1 VAGSTGGDG
10 ERAGP
15 GASGV
20 RPTPPTDATAGRV
33 VVVGSLNLDH
43 TVRVAR
49 LPEAGATVSGHEYAT
64 AAGGK
69 GLNQAVAAAR
79 QGAAVVMIG
88 AVGDDAA
95 GGLLAG
101 VLADER
107 IGTGGLRRV
116 PGPSGTALIT
126 VSEDGDNTIV
136 VAPGANGALTPGD
149 VTAASMAGAAVV
161 LCQLEVPMEVVLAAL
176 HAGRAAGALTVLNPA
191 PATGPLDPAL
201 LALVD
206 LIVPNETEAAMLSGG
221 RGDAL
226 SAARALTSGGAGTAV
241 VTLGADGALLLRDG
255 MPMHVP
261 ALPVDTVD
269 PTAAGDAFLGAMVAA
284 LAEGETVHW
293 AARRGAVAG
302 ALAATR
308 AGAVPSLPH
317 RVDVDRIVAR
327 ADPEAAGPVSPAGSR
342 PRSRSVGGQPGGPR
356 RPQRRG
362 GPGSGRGGPPRPEE

>member
-191 PATGPLDPAL
+191 PATGPLDPSSPSGPTAPSCCGT
-201 LALVD
+201 ACRCTCRPCRSTPS
-206 LIVPNETEAAMLSGG
+206 IRPPPAMLSWG
-221 RGDAL
+221 RWSPPWPKGRRSTGPPVGVRSPEHWRRHAP
-226 SAARALTSGGAGTAV
+226 AQCRACRTVSTSIASSPG
-241 VTLGADGALLLRDG
+241 
-255 MPMHVP
+255 
-261 ALPVDTVD
+261 
-269 PTAAGDAFLGAMVAA
+269 PT
-284 LAEGETVHW
+284 
-293 AARRGAVAG
+293 
-302 ALAATR
+302 
-308 AGAVPSLPH
+308 
-317 RVDVDRIVAR
+317 
-327 ADPEAAGPVSPAGSR
+327 
-342 PRSRSVGGQPGGPR
+342 R
-356 RPQRRG
+356 RPPVRSAPPGRDLDL
-362 GPGSGRGGPPRPEE
+362 GP